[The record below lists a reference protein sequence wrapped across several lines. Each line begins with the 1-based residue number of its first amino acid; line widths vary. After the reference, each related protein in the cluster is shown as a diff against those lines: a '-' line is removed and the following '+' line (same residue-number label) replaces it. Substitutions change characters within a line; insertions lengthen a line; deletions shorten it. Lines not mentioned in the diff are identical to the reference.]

1 MKKRKIAK
9 KTIILYVL
17 KILREGSS
25 PMKPITISNIAH
37 VLNSM
42 DIPCDRKTVGRN
54 VNYLIEFGY
63 PIKKLPRGGCY
74 YSNADISVKDR
85 ITLYKLVRKNIV
97 LFEDQNI
104 YKIFGTESGY
114 DWCDYR

>member
-25 PMKPITISNIAH
+25 PIKPITISNIAH
-37 VLNSM
+37 VLNSL

-54 VNYLIEFGY
+54 IDYLIEFGY

-74 YSNADISVKDR
+74 YDNVNISVKDR
-85 ITLYKLVRKNIV
+85 IALYKLVRKNIA

-104 YKIFGTESGY
+104 YKIFGVENGD
-114 DWCDYR
+114 DWCDNR